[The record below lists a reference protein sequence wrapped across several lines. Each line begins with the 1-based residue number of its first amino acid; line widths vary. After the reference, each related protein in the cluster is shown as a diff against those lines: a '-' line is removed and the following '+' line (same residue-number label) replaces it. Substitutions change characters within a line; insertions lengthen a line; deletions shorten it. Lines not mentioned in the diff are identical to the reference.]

1 MAIKRYDQFKESAEE
16 TFALVNF
23 QADVDRYQTPQIN
36 TVDKKYN
43 EEFTRFLWEI
53 AEIKSIDSIGGTEA
67 KPGLRRYSI
76 DDLVDLEDIVHMAP
90 TGIACGIKVCKYPMG
105 SYMEYQTWPGGYIE
119 GFIRMDSDDPR
130 FGEYFVW
137 TYIRMDRL
145 REILEKFDGKI
156 RLL

>member
-1 MAIKRYDQFKESAEE
+1 MAIKRYDGFRESADY
-16 TFALVNF
+16 TLAMVNQMAEF
-23 QADVDRYQTPQIN
+23 DRYQTPQLN

-43 EEFTRFLWEI
+43 EELTRFLWEI
-53 AEIKSIDSIGGTEA
+53 ADVKRIDAIGGTEA
-67 KPGLRRYSI
+67 KPGMRRYSI
-76 DDLVDLEDIVHMAP
+76 DELVDFEDVVRMAP

-119 GFIRMDSDDPR
+119 GFIRMDSDDQR

-137 TYIRMDRL
+137 TYVKMDKL
-145 REILEKFDGKI
+145 REILERFEGKI